1 MYHLRLVLYLFV
13 RYSVLSLL
21 LLILGLHSLVNVLI
35 SQLPAF
41 VPGKLSP
48 PLSSLSWLARGI
60 AIFGRICASGHANSD
75 ECHCQRGVSDVH
87 VCLRLDAISKFCQ
100 LAGLADQVLVPL
112 NISVLP
118 ALLHV

>member
-48 PLSSLSWLARGI
+48 PYPPSRGLHEVSQFSAESAHPVTQVPMSAIVSEVSATYMCAYASMQFRSSVNWR
-60 AIFGRICASGHANSD
+60 
-75 ECHCQRGVSDVH
+75 VSLIR
-87 VCLRLDAISKFCQ
+87 CLYL
-100 LAGLADQVLVPL
+100 
-112 NISVLP
+112 
-118 ALLHV
+118 